1 MIKIA
6 TIVQQQIEASP
17 FLTDALKDRLIN
29 VSALARKIKPEVEQK
44 LGKDVQ
50 ESAITMAIN
59 RLQLGGELTF
69 VEKGIRQFFSKLND
83 ISVRS
88 NLVDYTFQNSSQ
100 LSQNLTTLLEV
111 LQTKYPN
118 TFYSFS
124 QGVGETTIIV
134 TDAIQQ
140 DMEAIFKS
148 ETLIAKEVQLSAI
161 TLVLPKENRQLY
173 GIYYYILKE
182 LAWKGINLV
191 ELIST
196 SNEFTI
202 IVRNSNLNEAFTVLS
217 DLRNF

>member
-6 TIVQQQIEASP
+6 TIVQQQIKASP

-69 VEKGIRQFFSKLND
+69 VEKGLRQFFSKLND

>member
-6 TIVQQQIEASP
+6 NIVQQQIEASP
-17 FLTDALKDRLIN
+17 FLTDALKERLIN
-29 VSALARKIKPEVEQK
+29 VSALARKIKPEVERA

-50 ESAITMAIN
+50 ESAIIMAIN

-69 VEKGIRQFFSKLND
+69 VEKGLRQFFSKLND

-88 NLVDYTFQNSSQ
+88 NLVDYTFQNSSS
-100 LSQNLTTLLEV
+100 LSQNLTILLEV

-140 DMEAIFKS
+140 DLEEIFRK
-148 ETLIAKEVQLSAI
+148 EIRIAKEAQLSAI